1 MIKINSKNLF
11 IGFTL
16 NVEENAG
23 IGASFHNEDYQN
35 AGAKIVS
42 KNAAYASNII
52 LKVRQPNQ
60 EVCLNKN
67 ISVKKDFFL
76 SSFIIGY

>member
-1 MIKINSKNLF
+1 MS

-23 IGASFHNEDYQN
+23 TGASFHNEDYQK

-42 KNAAYASNII
+42 RNAAYASNII
-52 LKVRQPNQ
+52 LKVRQPSQ
-60 EVCLNKN
+60 EVCFLEKQKTHLLKN
-67 ISVKKDFFL
+67 Y
-76 SSFIIGY
+76 SFIGY

>member
-1 MIKINSKNLF
+1 L

-42 KNAAYASNII
+42 KNAAFASNII
-52 LKVRQPNQ
+52 LKVRQPNA
-60 EVCLNKN
+60 EVRLLK
-67 ISVKKDFFL
+67 
-76 SSFIIGY
+76 IIL